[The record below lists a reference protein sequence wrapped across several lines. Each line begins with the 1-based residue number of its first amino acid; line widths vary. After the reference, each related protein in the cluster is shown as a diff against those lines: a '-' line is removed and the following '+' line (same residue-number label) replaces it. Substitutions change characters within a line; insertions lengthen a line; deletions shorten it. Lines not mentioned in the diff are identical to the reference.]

1 MPKWRRCLSHTDPE
15 KERTVG
21 LQQLWF
27 GIIAALFLGFF
38 ILEGFDFGV
47 GMLMEPFAHVGIG
60 DPETRRRTVLNTIGP
75 VWDGNEVW
83 LIVAGASMFAA
94 FPGWYATMF
103 STLYLPLLAIL
114 FGMIVRAVS
123 IDWRGKI
130 DDTKWRGWA
139 DFGIAAGSWLPG
151 VLWGVAFA
159 VLVRGLPVDAAGH
172 VHLSITDVLN
182 AYTVLGGV
190 ATAGLF
196 LFYGAVFIALK
207 TSGAI
212 RDDAHRFAVWLSL
225 PVTGLVAGF
234 GLWTQL
240 AHGKDWTWLVLGVAV
255 VAQLAAVAL
264 VWRRASDGW
273 AFACTAS
280 VVAAVVVLLFGALY
294 PNLVPSTLNPQ
305 WSVTI
310 YNASSTPYT
319 LKIMTWVTA
328 IMAPLTVVYQAWTY
342 WIFRQRISAER
353 IPPPIGLPRRAS

>member
-1 MPKWRRCLSHTDPE
+1 
-15 KERTVG
+15 VA

-27 GIIAALFLGFF
+27 GIMAMLFLGFF

-47 GMLMEPFAHVGIG
+47 GMLMEPFARIGIG
-60 DPETRRRTVLNTIGP
+60 DPELHRRTALNTIGP

-83 LIVAGASMFAA
+83 LITAGAAMFAA
-94 FPGWYATMF
+94 FPGWYATVF

-114 FGMIVRAVS
+114 FGMIVRAVA
-123 IDWRGKI
+123 IEWRGKI

-139 DFGIAAGSWLPG
+139 DFGIAAGSWLPA

-159 VLVRGLPVDAAGH
+159 ILVRGLPVDSDGH
-172 VHLSITDVLN
+172 VHPSITDVLN
-182 AYTVLGGV
+182 AYTLLGGL

-196 LFYGAVFIALK
+196 LLYGAVFVGLK
-207 TSGAI
+207 TSGSM
-212 RDDAHRFAVWLSL
+212 RDDAQRFAVWLSL
-225 PVTGLVAGF
+225 PVTGLVAAF

-240 AHGKDWTWLVLGVAV
+240 AHGKDWTWAVLGVAV
-255 VAQLAAVAL
+255 VAQLAAVSL

-273 AFACTAS
+273 AFACTAL
-280 VVAAVVVLLFGALY
+280 VVAAVVILLFGSLY
-294 PNLVPSTLNPQ
+294 PNLVPSTLNSE

-342 WIFRQRISAER
+342 WVFRQRISSER
-353 IPPPIGLPRRAS
+353 IPPPIGLARRSS